1 MVDEIMPRLIEY
13 HWPGNIRQLVNV
25 IERISLLFGQRLDPD
40 VRSEL
45 LGNILDN
52 EGKKEEAAA
61 IRLKVSL
68 DRSLKS
74 TIADLE
80 SQIIELC
87 LVKYDNNQQEVMKRL
102 DIGRSTLWR
111 KIKREENHK
120 FQK

>member
-1 MVDEIMPRLIEY
+1 LVDEIMPRLIEY